1 MALIVA
7 IMASCASP
15 EEIGINDG
23 YGYVQFK
30 LYKKVADTQSES
42 TTKASNLEKNELE
55 WLSEAH
61 KLKVTLRYGTSTIAQ
76 TLRLSSGEGDAAEWG
91 LRSEK
96 LKLLA
101 GDYQIIT
108 FTLYDKEDREIYLG
122 DPEGDRNISICNGG
136 VSVHDIAVNVVNRG
150 KVQFSLF
157 KDMSGFNNEEG
168 TRAANREYTFDEIDK
183 VNITIKRKST
193 NTTITIKDIPC
204 EFDMHFEDNG
214 IDDDGYKTS
223 SIKCDTL
230 VWLPTGEYVVSRY
243 ETYDSNNVILETK
256 NNPAE
261 SPFVIR
267 DNEITEAKVAITLY
281 ETDKYIQDYYALRDI
296 WESLNG
302 EEWYYVG
309 EEHPQGCNWDF
320 NKDVDL
326 WGDQP
331 GVKLHANGRVA
342 FLDLSG
348 FGIRGELSPSIGRLT
363 ELVELYLGTHN
374 DNNFTYYDPTL
385 DHNKSLSERSRNR
398 MALHGEW
405 LRTIHTP
412 IQISEP
418 CARALAENGISIP
431 EMKLYENMSES
442 EIIDPKS
449 GVQRNISL
457 MDSSHGAICNGLV
470 SLPDEIGNLTNL
482 EYLYI
487 ANSTIES
494 IPSTIKNLTSL
505 TDLEIYN
512 CSRMTEFPMAIT
524 EMPEL
529 ISLNLSNNAQW
540 SAEEIYKGL
549 DGLATG
555 PSSEKIQILYCRQN
569 NLEELPASFKNMKKL
584 GLLDLAFNKIS
595 KLHPLGKGVSFVQ
608 LYLDNNL
615 ITELPKDEDG
625 YFCGYDDVETFSV
638 NYNRLTKVPNIFNAN
653 SVFTIASVSFAGN
666 QIDGFEG
673 EEDGTYK
680 GIKVETFTLTQ
691 NKFTKYPKIL
701 IESGSTVAYI
711 ILRANEISEVPE
723 GSFTG
728 KNSVNLTSMDLS
740 YNNISKFP
748 KDMNAQ
754 NLPYLYGVD
763 VSFNSFKEFP
773 YEPLDSSGLTVL
785 AVRSQR
791 DENGSRCLSE
801 WPQGIGNHRGLR
813 GLYLGSNNLG
823 VIDDTI
829 STLIYYL
836 DISDNPNIYF
846 DASGICYA
854 WSVGAYI
861 LIYDKTQEIVGC
873 SAMMD

>member
-1 MALIVA
+1 MLALVVF
-7 IMASCASP
+7 MASCTTP
-15 EEIGINDG
+15 EEVGLDDG

-30 LYKKVADTQSES
+30 LYKKVNDIPEEG
-42 TTKASNLEKNELE
+42 TTKATELKE
-55 WLSEAH
+55 QLDWLSEAH
-61 KLKVTLRYGTSTIAQ
+61 KIKVTLRYQTTTIAQ
-76 TLRLSSGEGDAAEWG
+76 TLRLSGGEGEAAEWG
-91 LRSEK
+91 LRSER

-101 GDYQIIT
+101 GDYKLIT
-108 FTLYDKEDREIYLG
+108 FTLYDKEDNELYPG
-122 DPEGDRNISICNGG
+122 DPEGEHIITINSGG
-136 VSVHDIAVNVVNRG
+136 VSVHDLAVNVVNRG

-157 KDMSGFNNEEG
+157 KDMSNFTQEG
-168 TRAANREYTFDEIDK
+168 TRAVNREYTFDEIDK

-193 NTTITIKDIPC
+193 NTPISLKDIPC
-204 EFDMHFEDNG
+204 EFDIHFEDNG

-223 SIKCDTL
+223 SIECDTL
-230 VWLPTGEYVVSRY
+230 FWLPTGEYIISSY
-243 ETYDSNNVILETK
+243 ETYSSDGVLLETK

-261 SPFVIR
+261 CPFVIR
-267 DNEITEAKVAITLY
+267 DNQTTKAKVAITLY
-281 ETDKYIQDYYALRDI
+281 EADAYIQDYYALREI
-296 WESLNG
+296 WESLDG
-302 EEWYYVG
+302 ENWYYVG
-309 EEHPQGCNWDF
+309 EEYSNGTNWDF

-331 GVKLHANGRVA
+331 GVKLHTNGRVA

-348 FGIRGELSPSIGRLT
+348 FGIRGDLSPAIGRLS

-374 DNNFTYYDPTL
+374 DTNFTYYDPTL
-385 DHNKSLSERSRNR
+385 DHTKSLTERSRNR
-398 MALHGEW
+398 MQLHGEW

-412 IQISEP
+412 VQMSEP

-431 EMKLYENMSES
+431 EMRLYESMSES

-449 GVQRNISL
+449 GIQRNISL
-457 MDSSHGAICNGLV
+457 MDSAHGTICNGLV
-470 SLPDEIGNLTNL
+470 SLPEEIGNLTNL

-494 IPSTIKNLTSL
+494 IPSSVKNLSSL

-512 CSRMTEFPMAIT
+512 CPHLTEFPMAIT

-529 ISLNLSNNAQW
+529 VSLNLSNNAQW

-549 DGLATG
+549 NGLATG

-569 NLEELPASFKNMKKL
+569 SLEELPASFANMKKL
-584 GLLDLAFNKIS
+584 GLLDLAFNRIS
-595 KLHPLGKGVSFVQ
+595 KLHPLGKSISFVQ

-615 ITELPKDEDG
+615 ITEFPKDEEG
-625 YFCGYDDVETFSV
+625 YFCGYDDVETFSA
-638 NYNRLTKVPNIFNAN
+638 NYNRLTKVPNIFDAN
-653 SVFTIASVSFAGN
+653 GTFTIASVSFAGN
-666 QIDGFEG
+666 LIDGFEG

-680 GIKVETFTLTQ
+680 GIKVETLTLSQ
-691 NKFTKYPKIL
+691 NNFTKYPKIL
-701 IESGSTVAYI
+701 MDSDSSVAYI
-711 ILRANEISEVPE
+711 ILRANHISEVPD
-723 GSFTG
+723 GSFKG
-728 KNSVNLTSMDLS
+728 KNSVNLTSLDLS
-740 YNNISKFP
+740 YNKISELP
-748 KDMNAQ
+748 WDMHAG

-763 VSFNSFKEFP
+763 LSFNSFKEFP
-773 YEPLDSSGLTVL
+773 YEPLDSSALTVF

-791 DENGSRCLSE
+791 DAEGKRCLSE
-801 WPQGIGNHRGLR
+801 WPTGIGNHRGLR

-823 VIDDTI
+823 VIEDTI

-846 DASGICYA
+846 DASDVCYA

-873 SAMMD
+873 SAMME